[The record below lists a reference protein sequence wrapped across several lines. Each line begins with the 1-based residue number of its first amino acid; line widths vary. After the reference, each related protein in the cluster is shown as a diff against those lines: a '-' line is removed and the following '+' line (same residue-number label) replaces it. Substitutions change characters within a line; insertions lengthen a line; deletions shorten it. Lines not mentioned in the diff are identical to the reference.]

1 MEADR
6 ALRTVICDSTRM
18 SAESLAHGLRESAV
32 SCSPSIEVYGWTT
45 SSRELLALAET
56 TTPDVAVIALLLAE
70 GRRAGLSVID
80 ALQHC
85 APTTKSV
92 LLVDDY
98 TRDVVVDA
106 FRAGAKGILDR
117 SRDLEALCRCI
128 TAVANGDIW
137 ANTREIQYLIEAI
150 GPASKRV
157 VNSKGERLLT
167 SREEQV
173 RLLVTEG
180 LSNRDIAATLNLSQH
195 TVKNYMFHIFDKL
208 GVSSRIELILY
219 GQHHS
224 AGKHSIS
231 NGDIRASTTNRSGN
245 GTPDTQSIQ
254 SVSRG

>member
-1 MEADR
+1 METDR
-6 ALRTVICDSTRM
+6 SIRVVVCDSTPM
-18 SAESLAHGLRESAV
+18 SAEALTHGLRDSTISSANSIGV
-32 SCSPSIEVYGWTT
+32 CGWTSCSQEILT
-45 SSRELLALAET
+45 LAAT
-56 TTPDVAVIALLLAE
+56 AVPDVAVIALALAA
-70 GRRAGLSVID
+70 GRGAGLSIIE
-80 ALQHC
+80 ALQHSV
-85 APTTKSV
+85 PSTKSV
-92 LLVDDY
+92 LLVDTY

-117 SRDLEALCRCI
+117 SRDLDALCRCI

-150 GPASKRV
+150 GPTSKRV

-180 LSNRDIAATLNLSQH
+180 LSNRDIAATLNLSEH

-224 AGKHSIS
+224 AAAYSPP
-231 NGDIRASTTNRSGN
+231 NGGIPASSTNSRDDDSSR
-245 GTPDTQSIQ
+245 QLIQ
-254 SVSRG
+254 SVSRD